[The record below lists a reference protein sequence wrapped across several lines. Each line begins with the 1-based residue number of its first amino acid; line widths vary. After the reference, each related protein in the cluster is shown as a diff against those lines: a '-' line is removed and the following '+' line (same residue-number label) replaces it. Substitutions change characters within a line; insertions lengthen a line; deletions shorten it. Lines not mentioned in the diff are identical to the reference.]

1 VQDKALAIVGQGK
14 PVESLVVNE
23 LDLLLAWHQTPKTTG
38 ARKADKLEQWKAIL
52 ADGRPPP
59 LFAPW
64 TDDDE
69 ERLRTLCSDEIDIGD
84 TQYGRE
90 SALKEREL
98 EAAVYTMSPEKR
110 DELRRTLEELEVAEP
125 TSADA
130 SGAVQ
135 VAVSMDDETGA
146 V

>member
-1 VQDKALAIVGQGK
+1 MQDKVLAIVGQGK
-14 PVESLVVNE
+14 PVELLVVNK
-23 LDLLLAWHQTPKTTG
+23 LDSLLAWHQAPKTTG
-38 ARKADKLEQWKAIL
+38 TQKADKLEQWKAIL
-52 ADGRPPP
+52 ADGRPSP

-64 TDDDE
+64 TNNDE

-84 TQYGRE
+84 THYRRE
-90 SALKEREL
+90 LALKEREL
-98 EAAVYTMSPEKR
+98 EAVVYMMSWEKR
-110 DELRRTLEELEVAEP
+110 DELQRTLEELEVAKP

-135 VAVSMDDETGA
+135 VAVSMDDKTGA